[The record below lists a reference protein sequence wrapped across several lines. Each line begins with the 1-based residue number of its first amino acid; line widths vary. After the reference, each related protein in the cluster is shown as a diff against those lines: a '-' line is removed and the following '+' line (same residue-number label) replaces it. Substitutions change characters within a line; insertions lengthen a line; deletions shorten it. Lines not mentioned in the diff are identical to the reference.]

1 MAKGSYL
8 YKDLSQAATFS
19 GSTPVSGLDWS
30 FLKDPQPRH
39 RARVNSSSAN
49 LILDLGAA
57 VSIDIAALIGT
68 SLDSSSTA
76 RLRMSAAD
84 PTVLGSL
91 LYDSTVLASVTD
103 AAYIGAVIGCL
114 PAPVTARY
122 IRWDLVQGGAPVD
135 IGLAP
140 CGLLWRPSRNFSF
153 GGMEG
158 RSDAS
163 RREVNPD
170 TCAEFG
176 LALAQRRVKRLTFAA
191 LTKSEVRTDLD
202 AMDRLVGASGDV
214 LFVEDSD
221 ASWADRARDSIW
233 GSFRETGGSDLT
245 TRQAVNVF
253 SRSFVQ
259 TERI

>member
-1 MAKGSYL
+1 MAKGSFL
-8 YKDLSQAATFS
+8 YKDLSQSATFG
-19 GSTPVSGLDWS
+19 GSTPVTGLDWS

-39 RARVNSSSAN
+39 RTRVNASSAN

-57 VSIDIAALIGT
+57 VSIDIATLIGT
-68 SLDSSSTA
+68 GMDSTSTA
-76 RLRMSAAD
+76 RLRMSASDA
-84 PTVLGSL
+84 TVTGSL
-91 LYDSTVLASVTD
+91 AYDSTVLASVTD
-103 AAYIGAVIGCL
+103 AAWTGAVIGCL

-122 IRWDLVQGGAPVD
+122 IRWDVVQGGAPID

-170 TCAEFG
+170 TGAEFG
-176 LALAQRRVKRLTFAA
+176 LALAQRRTKRLTFAA

-202 AMDRLVGASGDV
+202 AMDRLVGAGGDV

-221 ASWADRARDSIW
+221 ASWADRARDAVW
-233 GSFRETGGSDLT
+233 GSFRESGSGDLT
-245 TRQAVNVF
+245 SRQAVNVF
-253 SRSFVQ
+253 SRSFLL